1 MKKPVT
7 LILLS
12 LVALCT
18 LRLAN
23 AGAPVDTATVAPI
36 DDLKAEAS
44 AKIALLGDLLKDA
57 DKFAEAK
64 KRSIPQAAGVLAC
77 VAQAIVEHKEREK
90 AGVSAANLRDA
101 ALAVIKSG
109 SHDDAMKALTSA
121 KQALEGKG
129 DGKAAAEYEWN
140 KLINLHRLMEELNS
154 RNSKIRT
161 ALRRPKDP
169 QAESLHATTLAVLA
183 LAIHADTHEVKDKSQ
198 IPQWQGYAANY
209 QKNMTDLAAAI
220 KAKDKERS
228 SELFKA
234 ATTSCNDCHK
244 QFRKEE

>member
-1 MKKPVT
+1 MKKPIT
-7 LILLS
+7 WMLLS
-12 LVALCT
+12 LVALCAV
-18 LRLAN
+18 RLVN
-23 AGAPVDTATVAPI
+23 AGAPVDTAMVAPI

-44 AKIALLGDLLKDA
+44 AKIAALDDLLKDA

-90 AGVSAANLRDA
+90 AGVSAADLRDA
-101 ALAVIKSG
+101 ALAIIKSG
-109 SHDDAMKALTSA
+109 SHEDATKALVSA
-121 KQALEGKG
+121 KQAFEGKG
-129 DGKAAAEYEWN
+129 DGKASAEHEWN
-140 KLINLHRLMEELNS
+140 KLINLHRLMEEINS
-154 RNSKIRT
+154 RNSKIRA

-169 QAESLHATTLAVLA
+169 QAESVHASTLAVLA
-183 LAIHADTHEVKDKSQ
+183 LAIHADTHEVKDKAQ
-198 IPQWQGYAANY
+198 IPQWQGFATDY
-209 QKNMTDLAAAI
+209 QKNMTGLAAAI

-228 SELFKA
+228 SELFKV